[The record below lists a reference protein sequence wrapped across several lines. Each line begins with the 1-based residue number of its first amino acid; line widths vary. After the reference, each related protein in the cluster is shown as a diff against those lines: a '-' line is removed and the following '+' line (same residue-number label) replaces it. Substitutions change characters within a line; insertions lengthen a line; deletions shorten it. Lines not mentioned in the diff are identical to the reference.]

1 MTEFEQYFTGLLDG
15 KIVACEKMK
24 RVADMLL
31 EQYYSPGEFHF
42 DYDIAKRHTDFIE
55 RFCKIPSGR
64 IGAPLKLELFQK
76 ARFQAIYGFVDDN
89 NLRQYNE
96 CLIVEGRKNGK
107 TTETASVEID
117 LLVNDR
123 EGAPQIYN
131 VATMRDQAA
140 LGFTAC
146 YKMVQQSPLLSKHIK
161 KRASDLYFKQNFG
174 FIKAL
179 ASNTNSLDGLDVH
192 GGVIDELAA
201 IKNRDIY
208 DLVKQAMGARRQ
220 PLLFCITTNGFIR
233 NGIFDAQYD
242 YAAGILEGK
251 IQNNRFI
258 PFIYELDDREEW
270 DKEECWEKAN
280 PALVRS
286 NLTIISGKWCRKQK
300 MILHSNQ
307 QFL

>member
-107 TTETASVEID
+107 TTETASV
-117 LLVNDR
+117 
-123 EGAPQIYN
+123 
-131 VATMRDQAA
+131 
-140 LGFTAC
+140 
-146 YKMVQQSPLLSKHIK
+146 LSLIHI
-161 KRASDLYFKQNFG
+161 
-174 FIKAL
+174 
-179 ASNTNSLDGLDVH
+179 
-192 GGVIDELAA
+192 
-201 IKNRDIY
+201 
-208 DLVKQAMGARRQ
+208 
-220 PLLFCITTNGFIR
+220 
-233 NGIFDAQYD
+233 
-242 YAAGILEGK
+242 
-251 IQNNRFI
+251 
-258 PFIYELDDREEW
+258 
-270 DKEECWEKAN
+270 
-280 PALVRS
+280 
-286 NLTIISGKWCRKQK
+286 
-300 MILHSNQ
+300 
-307 QFL
+307 